1 MENQEKKSGW
11 RIWLYLTPVYL
22 LLLWPLARW
31 SMQMKSGDLNM
42 SKDDYS
48 AFASSEGEIKD
59 WGELT
64 EPEFVDGVLR
74 VRYRT
79 GGEAP
84 ADPLVRSGDSSV
96 SYGGGGGAAGRSS
109 GSRSGSGSGRGN
121 SGMSASKA
129 AFSGIKKTDVS
140 EVQSREQMSVGY
152 QTGYLTKAVGA
163 AMRSPKA
170 VKALL
175 NNKYVVAGFM
185 SRGTVKQATSSPEAL
200 KEYLKGPGPSNF
212 INNPVVQAAL
222 NNPAVLSAV
231 ASSGMIDAMLDTP
244 AAKALMKD
252 PNAVAD
258 LVASNPELVNLAMQN
273 PQLMGTLMSNPDI
286 GGVLG
291 KFDTSKVK
299 IPI

>member
-11 RIWLYLTPVYL
+11 RIWVYLTPVYL

-31 SMQMKSGDLNM
+31 SMNMKAGDLNM
-42 SKDDYS
+42 SKEDYS
-48 AFASSEGEIKD
+48 AFASSEGDIKQ

-79 GGEAP
+79 GGASAE
-84 ADPLVRSGDSSV
+84 PLVRSGDSSV
-96 SYGGGGGAAGRSS
+96 SYGGGGSSAGGRS
-109 GSRSGSGSGRGN
+109 GRGSGSAASGGG

-129 AFSGIKKTDVS
+129 AFSGIKKTDVA

-152 QTGYLTKAVGA
+152 QTGYLTKAVGT

-200 KEYLKGPGPSNF
+200 KEYLKGPGPANF
-212 INNPVVQAAL
+212 INNPVVKAAL

-244 AAKALMKD
+244 AAKALMND

-286 GGVLG
+286 GDVLG
-291 KFDTSKVK
+291 KFDTSKVN

>member
-31 SMQMKSGDLNM
+31 SMKMKAGDLNM

-79 GGEAP
+79 GGEGP
-84 ADPLVRSGDSSV
+84 GESLVRAGDT
-96 SYGGGGGAAGRSS
+96 SS
-109 GSRSGSGSGRGN
+109 GSGKGAGGGPSSGSGASGKGS
-121 SGMSASKA
+121 SGMSAARA
-129 AFSGIKKTDVS
+129 AESGITRPDMNDIR
-140 EVQSREQMSVGY
+140 QREQMTVGH

-163 AMRSPKA
+163 AMKSPKA

-185 SRGTVKQATSSPEAL
+185 SRDTVKRATSSPEAL
-200 KEYLKGPGPSNF
+200 KEYLKGNGPSNF
-212 INNPVVQAAL
+212 VNNPVVKAAMG
-222 NNPAVLSAV
+222 NPDVISAV
-231 ASSGMIDAMLDTP
+231 ASSGMIAALLDTP
-244 AAKALMKD
+244 AAKELMKD
-252 PNAVAD
+252 PAAVAD
-258 LVASNPELVNLAMQN
+258 LVNSNPDLIAMAMQD
-273 PQLMGTLMSNPDI
+273 PMLMSSLMSNPEVSGI
-286 GGVLG
+286 VY
-291 KFDTSKVK
+291 KFDTSLVK
-299 IPI
+299 GSR

>member
-31 SMQMKSGDLNM
+31 SMQMKAGDLEM
-42 SKDDYS
+42 SQEDYG

-79 GGEAP
+79 GGEGP
-84 ADPLVRSGDSSV
+84 QESLVRSGNSS
-96 SYGGGGGAAGRSS
+96 SRPEKGSGSARPSS
-109 GSRSGSGSGRGN
+109 GSGGSGKGS
-121 SGMSASKA
+121 SGMSAARA
-129 AFSGIKKTDVS
+129 AEAGIERPDMNDIR
-140 EVQSREQMSVGY
+140 QREQMSVGH

-163 AMRSPKA
+163 AMKSPKA

-185 SRGTVKQATSSPEAL
+185 SRDTVKRATSSPEAL
-200 KEYLKGPGPSNF
+200 KEYLKGNGPSNF
-212 INNPVVQAAL
+212 VNNPVVKAAMG
-222 NNPAVLSAV
+222 NPDVVSAV
-231 ASSGMIDAMLDTP
+231 ASSGMIGALLDTP
-244 AAKALMKD
+244 AARELMKD
-252 PNAVAD
+252 PAAVA
-258 LVASNPELVNLAMQN
+258 ELVNSNPDLIAMAMQD
-273 PQLMGTLMSNPDI
+273 PMLMSSLMSNPEVSGI
-286 GGVLG
+286 VY
-291 KFDTSKVK
+291 KFDTSLVK
-299 IPI
+299 GSR